1 MRNPRSHM
9 RPNLPPLCCMALALV
24 MLASSPGAHATQ
36 SAFTL
41 IGSVFFIAK
50 SENKNQVHYA
60 IKVDDHCRPVGTA
73 PLYGYWREQER
84 GPRATSPLLK
94 HEQSAY
100 GLTDPRWIR
109 ARGQGGEL
117 RIGLRGFPDR
127 PLTIDTYVSET
138 QCRARAR
145 TTIAGQDAVLSS
157 IFVQIGFLFS
167 VEYVLLRG
175 TRLADGKPVQERV
188 ND

>member
-1 MRNPRSHM
+1 MQNPRTRL
-9 RPNLPPLCCMALALV
+9 RPNIPPLCCIALAVV
-24 MLASSPGAHATQ
+24 MLGSSPGAHATQ
-36 SAFTL
+36 PGFTL
-41 IGSVFFIAK
+41 IGSIFFIAK

-60 IKVDDHCRPVGTA
+60 IKVDDRCRPVGAA

-84 GPRATSPLLK
+84 GPRVTSPLLR

-100 GLTDPRWIR
+100 GLTDPRWIKPR
-109 ARGQGGEL
+109 DQGGEI

-127 PLTIDTYVSET
+127 PLTIDTYMSDA

-145 TTIAGQDAVLSS
+145 TRIAGQDAVLSS

-167 VEYVLLRG
+167 VEYVILRG
-175 TRLADGKPVQERV
+175 TRLTDGKPVQERV

>member
-1 MRNPRSHM
+1 MQSPRSRT
-9 RPNLPPLCCMALALV
+9 RPTIPQRCCIALALV
-24 MLASSPGAHATQ
+24 LLASSPGARATKP
-36 SAFTL
+36 AFTIL
-41 IGSVFFIAK
+41 GSVFFIAK

-60 IKVDDHCRPVGTA
+60 VKLDDRCRPVGTA
-73 PLYGYWREQER
+73 PLYGYWREQEK
-84 GPRATSPLLK
+84 GPRITSPLLK

-100 GLTDPRWIR
+100 GLTEPRWIK
-109 ARGQGGEL
+109 ARDQGGEI

-127 PLTIDTYVSET
+127 PLTIDTYMSDA

-167 VEYVLLRG
+167 IEYVLLRG
-175 TRLADGKPVQERV
+175 TRLADGKPVQEKV